1 LKKSLEIGR
10 LLVRKMTGKART
22 RRGRDRPAMRQM
34 MKQFLLTAA
43 LAAGFAGAWATAA
56 SAGPIE
62 GACMRSGRDA
72 ANRALCGCIQQV
84 ADMVLTGNDQRRAA
98 KFFQNPDLAHKVW
111 ISQSAGDDAFWERYK
126 SFGSMAEAYCAG

>member
-1 LKKSLEIGR
+1 
-10 LLVRKMTGKART
+10 
-22 RRGRDRPAMRQM
+22 MRQM

-43 LAAGFAGAWATAA
+43 LAASFAGACATAA

-84 ADMVLTGNDQRRAA
+84 ADMVLTGSDQRRAA

-111 ISQSAGDDAFWERYK
+111 ISQSSGDDAFWERYK